1 MTITFKKYWARFS
14 DNPSLF
20 MAKYGANVAGPIWIA
35 GSTLQLLIG
44 AVALSPRQII
54 GALFNV
60 VSPATHAFYG
70 HTNKGVMLACI
81 LGIIGTVMAVYPGI
95 VNGEIG
101 TIFGITAFVGSSLL
115 GAFSHPLAK
124 KFANAHNKFLRMTLG
139 HPRRTMGLC
148 SFTLCR
154 CVVIFSGFMH
164 DRGFNYI
171 APFVIWSIGDLVFSL
186 SRPKLE
192 DL

>member
-54 GALFNV
+54 GALFNL
-60 VSPATHAFYG
+60 VSPATHAFFG
-70 HTNKGVMLACI
+70 HTNTGVRLACI

-101 TIFGITAFVGSSLL
+101 TIFGITAFTGASLL
-115 GAFSHPLAK
+115 GVFSHNLTRKFGRAK
-124 KFANAHNKFLRMTLG
+124 NTFLRATLG
-139 HPRRTMGLC
+139 NPRRMMGLSC
-148 SFTLCR
+148 FTFCR
-154 CVVIFSGFMH
+154 LVIIFDGLAH

>member
-1 MTITFKKYWARFS
+1 MISVLKRRRTEFLN
-14 DNPSLF
+14 NPSLF

-54 GALFNV
+54 GALFNL

-70 HTNKGVMLACI
+70 HTNKGVMTACI
-81 LGIIGTVMAVYPGI
+81 LGIIGTVLAVWPGI
-95 VNGEIG
+95 INGEIG
-101 TIFGITAFVGSSLL
+101 TIFGILAFTGACLL
-115 GAFSHPLAK
+115 GAFGHSLAK
-124 KFANAHNKFLRMTLG
+124 KFGHARNKFLRITLG
-139 HPRRTMGLC
+139 HPRRTMGLSC
-148 SFTLCR
+148 FILCR
-154 CVVIFSGFMH
+154 CVVIFSGVMH
-164 DRGFNYI
+164 GRGFNYI
-171 APFVIWSIGDLVFSL
+171 APFVIWSMGDLVFSL